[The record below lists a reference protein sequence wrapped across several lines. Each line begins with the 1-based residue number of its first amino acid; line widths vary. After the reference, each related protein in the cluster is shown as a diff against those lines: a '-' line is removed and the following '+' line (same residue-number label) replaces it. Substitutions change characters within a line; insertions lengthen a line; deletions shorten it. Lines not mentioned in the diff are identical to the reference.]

1 MKTLSETARGYIFAI
16 SAVVGFGGT
25 FIAVAMGYQSFD
37 AITMSFGRVIPA
49 AIAAVIA
56 LKIMKKPL
64 LPPRE
69 ALPVLFGVTGGI
81 VIGFPLLS
89 TLALMTVPPA
99 DAGVIGAITPIITAI
114 IAVFIGHK
122 KPRRMFW
129 VAASLGSI
137 SAAVLAYLRG
147 GNDFGG
153 GAFWGYILLVAAML
167 LASMGHISG
176 NYLAGKGFNSFQVLC
191 WAVIISIPIQL
202 PGAVINWSI
211 NPITTTP
218 TAAAIIGF
226 LFVSLFSILIGN
238 YMLNHGFHKIGLV
251 RGAQLQLIQPIV
263 TMILSIVILSQPVSP
278 ITWIAAAGILASVA
292 WTQRINSSRR

>member
-25 FIAVAMGYQSFD
+25 FIAVALGYQSFD

-49 AIAAVIA
+49 AIAAIIS
-56 LKIMKKPL
+56 LKLLKQPV

-69 ALPVLFGVTGGI
+69 AFPVIFGVTAGV

-99 DAGVIGAITPIITAI
+99 DAGVMGAITPIITAV

-122 KPRRMFW
+122 KPRRLFW
-129 VAASLGSI
+129 LAASMGSL
-137 SAAVLAYLRG
+137 SAAILAYFRG
-147 GNDFGG
+147 GSDLGG
-153 GAFWGYILLVAAML
+153 GEFWGYILLAGAML
-167 LASMGHISG
+167 VASMGHISG
-176 NYLAGKGFNSFQVLC
+176 NYLAGKGFNSFHVLC

-202 PGAVINWSI
+202 PGVLIDWAI
-211 NPITTTP
+211 NPITAVP
-218 TAAAIIGF
+218 TLGAIAGF
-226 LFVSLFSILIGN
+226 LFASLFSILFGN

-263 TMILSIVILSQPVSP
+263 TMILSIVILHKAVSP
-278 ITWIAAAGILASVA
+278 ITWIAAAAILASVA
-292 WTQRINSSRR
+292 WSQRLK

>member
-25 FIAVAMGYQSFD
+25 FIAVALGYQSFD

-49 AIAAVIA
+49 AIAAVIS
-56 LKIMKKPL
+56 LKLLKQPI

-69 ALPVLFGVTGGI
+69 AFPVIFGVTAGV

-99 DAGVIGAITPIITAI
+99 DAGVMGAITPIITAV

-122 KPRRMFW
+122 KPKRLFW
-129 VAASLGSI
+129 LAASMGSL
-137 SAAVLAYLRG
+137 SAAILAYFRG
-147 GNDFGG
+147 GSELGG
-153 GAFWGYILLVAAML
+153 GEFWGYILLTGAML
-167 LASMGHISG
+167 VASVGHISG
-176 NYLAGKGFNSFQVLC
+176 NYLAGKGFNSFHVLC

-202 PGAVINWSI
+202 PGVLIDWAI
-211 NPITTTP
+211 NPITHVP
-218 TAAAIIGF
+218 TLGAIAGF
-226 LFVSLFSILIGN
+226 LFASLFSILFGN

-263 TMILSIVILSQPVSP
+263 TMILSIVILHKAVSP
-278 ITWIAAAGILASVA
+278 ITWIAAAAILASVA
-292 WTQRINSSRR
+292 WSQRLK